1 MYPLPRKIASWHSA
15 LALVALV
22 LTPSM
27 ALAGKVDEQ
36 TYVSVKKINE
46 TKVKKT
52 LASPRTKSSKPE
64 HFWDEGSFKNAE
76 DSTFTGF
83 R

>member
-1 MYPLPRKIASWHSA
+1 MREDRSSRILAPIIRSWTG
-15 LALVALV
+15 
-22 LTPSM
+22 TPSP
-27 ALAGKVDEQ
+27 LDKVKA
-36 TYVSVKKINE
+36 SVKKINDS
-46 TKVKKT
+46 KIKKT